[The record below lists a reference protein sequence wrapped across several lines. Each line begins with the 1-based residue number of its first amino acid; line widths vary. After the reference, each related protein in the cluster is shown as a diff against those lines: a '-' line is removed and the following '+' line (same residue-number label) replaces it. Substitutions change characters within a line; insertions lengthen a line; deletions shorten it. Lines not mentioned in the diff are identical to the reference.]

1 MSAVVDSSCRWLIR
15 HTNLFVAWLFNVVYS
30 LALVFISTWSVV
42 TIAPQAGGAGV
53 AEVMAY
59 LNGCQLPKVRLTSIW
74 LRAYQLENWQI
85 LGSHALG
92 SCILICCRISSKQ
105 TAGCQATLDRPRWLF

>member
-1 MSAVVDSSCRWLIR
+1 MSAFVESSCRWLIR

-59 LNGCQLPKVRLTSIW
+59 LNGCQLPKVTLTSTQ
-74 LRAYQLENWQI
+74 LRAYQPVGAGHHWAHLPLI
-85 LGSHALG
+85 LATKTSHDLWLAD
-92 SCILICCRISSKQ
+92 CRLSSYS
-105 TAGCQATLDRPRWLF
+105 G